1 MTSTKNITSSKDHS
15 QRYRKIFLFCMI
27 FCALGF
33 IISLGLFIQKISD
46 VRHEWSFHP
55 HNPMG
60 IIFSGSRYEKTLSG
74 EITVDDIE
82 PWMTFAYINFRFHLP
97 PEYLKNQLQLEEK
110 KYPEI
115 PLSRYAKKNN
125 IETPVFVSQVKNAI
139 RNISLTSSWSQTLE

>member
-1 MTSTKNITSSKDHS
+1 
-15 QRYRKIFLFCMI
+15 
-27 FCALGF
+27 
-33 IISLGLFIQKISD
+33 
-46 VRHEWSFHP
+46 
-55 HNPMG
+55 MG

-139 RNISLTSSWSQTLE
+139 RNISLTSS